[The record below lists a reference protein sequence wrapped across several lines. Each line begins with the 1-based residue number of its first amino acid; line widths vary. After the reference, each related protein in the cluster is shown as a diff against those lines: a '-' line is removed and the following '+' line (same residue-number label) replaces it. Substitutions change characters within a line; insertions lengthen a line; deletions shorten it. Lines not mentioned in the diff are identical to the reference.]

1 MGPKKADNT
10 SKTRRLSQNALT
22 TTEDHENQQC
32 IGKFSADLEFCCRE
46 PSSGYSACIPVY
58 IRGHPPPS
66 SQIHSVSQQSGT
78 PSGVSVTPSVV
89 AVGGGAAEEQMPS
102 QVKRLSRGRIPSISQ
117 SGILAGIDNDNKSL
131 SILGK
136 LKLKLNKT
144 FKYTTGQ
151 DPTKSP
157 SSYYKTFHLIR
168 DSEFFRPKLL
178 VDSIGNENEP
188 IDQINALYMRA
199 WRIDQR
205 FIDILKRILPLQEQ
219 LHTLKYILINR
230 ISHIYIYFFIWIVHQ
245 NSFCFVGLNE
255 QTMFGFVEV
264 CQLIKNLK
272 TVSLDGNP
280 LAANY
285 FHTLIEKDD
294 LKIAHLSLR
303 FCNITDRGAER
314 LAHSLGNMSVQNW
327 KLLTLTLTG
336 NQIGDDGAKSLAKAL
351 RYNRTLISL
360 NLSSNFITDK
370 GACVIALVL
379 RKISLT
385 EEEIMQRRHLLSERY
400 DDTHFEDM
408 RNNAPSPT
416 LSTISTKSRSGRDNR
431 TDSKRQ
437 SDPSKRRKSI
447 STKPTDKRHRTESD
461 ENRPPSDSKSD
472 QKKGKTDGIT
482 ARSASVNPRRSSEPG
497 KAATNA
503 RKKKLVPGAG
513 NTSKKSISMVKEE
526 DEDAIDEGR
535 QSILSLPG
543 KLLPIPMQDIERENP
558 ILELNEFES
567 HNGEI
572 VLKGNLV
579 LLNLNLSRNYLTLT
593 SVNEFLISI
602 QYQARF
608 ININDAS
615 HTTSTSSTSLD
626 FAGLCRLELKGMN
639 DVSTKS
645 AIYRSLET
653 LLTQKNPSTRLQ
665 RIKER
670 DAKELMDQQH
680 QTIQVSQHII
690 PEKARASS
698 STKSTSQRP
707 TSRLKDGH

>member
-1 MGPKKADNT
+1 MGPKKADNI

-32 IGKFSADLEFCCRE
+32 VGKFSTDLEFCCRE
-46 PSSGYSACIPVY
+46 PSSGYSTSIPVY

-66 SQIHSVSQQSGT
+66 SQMHSVSQQSGT
-78 PSGVSVTPSVV
+78 PSGVSATPSLVV
-89 AVGGGAAEEQMPS
+89 VVGGAAAAAAEEQVPS

-131 SILGK
+131 SILG
-136 LKLKLNKT
+136 
-144 FKYTTGQ
+144 Q
-151 DPTKSP
+151 DPTKSS

-188 IDQINALYMRA
+188 IDQITALYMRA
-199 WRIDQR
+199 WRLDQR
-205 FIDILKRILPLQEQ
+205 FIDILKKILPLQEQ

-230 ISHIYIYFFIWIVHQ
+230 ISHIYFFIWIVHQ

-294 LKIAHLSLR
+294 LKIANLSLR

-370 GACVIALVL
+370 GACVIAL
-379 RKISLT
+379 
-385 EEEIMQRRHLLSERY
+385 
-400 DDTHFEDM
+400 
-408 RNNAPSPT
+408 APSPT

-447 STKPTDKRHRTESD
+447 STKPTDKRHRAESD
-461 ENRPPSDSKSD
+461 ENHPSSDSKSD
-472 QKKGKTDGIT
+472 QKKGKTDGVT
-482 ARSASVNPRRSSEPG
+482 ARSASVNTRRSSEPG

-513 NTSKKSISMVKEE
+513 NTSKKNISMVKEE
-526 DEDAIDEGR
+526 DEDAIDEV
-535 QSILSLPG
+535 IAF
-543 KLLPIPMQDIERENP
+543 N
-558 ILELNEFES
+558 
-567 HNGEI
+567 
-572 VLKGNLV
+572 
-579 LLNLNLSRNYLTLT
+579 
-593 SVNEFLISI
+593 
-602 QYQARF
+602 
-608 ININDAS
+608 
-615 HTTSTSSTSLD
+615 
-626 FAGLCRLELKGMN
+626 
-639 DVSTKS
+639 
-645 AIYRSLET
+645 
-653 LLTQKNPSTRLQ
+653 LLTYAF
-665 RIKER
+665 E
-670 DAKELMDQQH
+670 
-680 QTIQVSQHII
+680 
-690 PEKARASS
+690 
-698 STKSTSQRP
+698 
-707 TSRLKDGH
+707 

>member
-1 MGPKKADNT
+1 MGPKKADNI

-32 IGKFSADLEFCCRE
+32 VGKFSTDLEFCCRE
-46 PSSGYSACIPVY
+46 PSSGYSTSIPVY

-66 SQIHSVSQQSGT
+66 SQMHSVSQQSGT
-78 PSGVSVTPSVV
+78 PSGVSATPSLVV
-89 AVGGGAAEEQMPS
+89 VGGAAAAAAAEEQVPS

-131 SILGK
+131 SILG
-136 LKLKLNKT
+136 
-144 FKYTTGQ
+144 Q
-151 DPTKSP
+151 DPTKSS

-188 IDQINALYMRA
+188 IDQITALYMRA
-199 WRIDQR
+199 WRLDQR
-205 FIDILKRILPLQEQ
+205 FIDILKKILPLQEQ
-219 LHTLKYILINR
+219 LHTLN
-230 ISHIYIYFFIWIVHQ
+230 
-245 NSFCFVGLNE
+245 FCFVGLNE

-294 LKIAHLSLR
+294 LKIANLSLR

-400 DDTHFEDM
+400 DDTHFEDI

-447 STKPTDKRHRTESD
+447 STKPTDKRHRAESD
-461 ENRPPSDSKSD
+461 ENHPSSDSKSD
-472 QKKGKTDGIT
+472 QKKGKTDGVT
-482 ARSASVNPRRSSEPG
+482 ARSASVNTRRSSGEPG

-513 NTSKKSISMVKEE
+513 NTSKKNISMVKEE
-526 DEDAIDEGR
+526 DEDAIDEV
-535 QSILSLPG
+535 IAF
-543 KLLPIPMQDIERENP
+543 N
-558 ILELNEFES
+558 
-567 HNGEI
+567 
-572 VLKGNLV
+572 
-579 LLNLNLSRNYLTLT
+579 
-593 SVNEFLISI
+593 
-602 QYQARF
+602 
-608 ININDAS
+608 
-615 HTTSTSSTSLD
+615 
-626 FAGLCRLELKGMN
+626 
-639 DVSTKS
+639 
-645 AIYRSLET
+645 
-653 LLTQKNPSTRLQ
+653 LLTYAF
-665 RIKER
+665 E
-670 DAKELMDQQH
+670 
-680 QTIQVSQHII
+680 
-690 PEKARASS
+690 
-698 STKSTSQRP
+698 
-707 TSRLKDGH
+707 

>member
-1 MGPKKADNT
+1 
-10 SKTRRLSQNALT
+10 
-22 TTEDHENQQC
+22 
-32 IGKFSADLEFCCRE
+32 DLEFCCRE

-219 LHTLKYILINR
+219 LHTLN
-230 ISHIYIYFFIWIVHQ
+230 
-245 NSFCFVGLNE
+245 FCFVGLNE

-370 GACVIALVL
+370 GACVIALV
-379 RKISLT
+379 K
-385 EEEIMQRRHLLSERY
+385 EEIMQRRHLLSERY

-526 DEDAIDEGR
+526 DEDAIDE
-535 QSILSLPG
+535 
-543 KLLPIPMQDIERENP
+543 
-558 ILELNEFES
+558 
-567 HNGEI
+567 
-572 VLKGNLV
+572 
-579 LLNLNLSRNYLTLT
+579 
-593 SVNEFLISI
+593 
-602 QYQARF
+602 
-608 ININDAS
+608 
-615 HTTSTSSTSLD
+615 
-626 FAGLCRLELKGMN
+626 
-639 DVSTKS
+639 
-645 AIYRSLET
+645 
-653 LLTQKNPSTRLQ
+653 
-665 RIKER
+665 
-670 DAKELMDQQH
+670 
-680 QTIQVSQHII
+680 
-690 PEKARASS
+690 
-698 STKSTSQRP
+698 
-707 TSRLKDGH
+707 

>member
-188 IDQINALYMRA
+188 IDQINALYMR
-199 WRIDQR
+199 
-205 FIDILKRILPLQEQ
+205 
-219 LHTLKYILINR
+219 
-230 ISHIYIYFFIWIVHQ
+230 
-245 NSFCFVGLNE
+245 
-255 QTMFGFVEV
+255 EV

-370 GACVIALVL
+370 GACVIALV
-379 RKISLT
+379 K
-385 EEEIMQRRHLLSERY
+385 EEIMQRRHLLSEHY

-416 LSTISTKSRSGRDNR
+416 ISTISTKSRSGRDNR

>member
-1 MGPKKADNT
+1 
-10 SKTRRLSQNALT
+10 
-22 TTEDHENQQC
+22 
-32 IGKFSADLEFCCRE
+32 
-46 PSSGYSACIPVY
+46 
-58 IRGHPPPS
+58 
-66 SQIHSVSQQSGT
+66 
-78 PSGVSVTPSVV
+78 
-89 AVGGGAAEEQMPS
+89 
-102 QVKRLSRGRIPSISQ
+102 
-117 SGILAGIDNDNKSL
+117 
-131 SILGK
+131 
-136 LKLKLNKT
+136 
-144 FKYTTGQ
+144 
-151 DPTKSP
+151 
-157 SSYYKTFHLIR
+157 
-168 DSEFFRPKLL
+168 
-178 VDSIGNENEP
+178 
-188 IDQINALYMRA
+188 
-199 WRIDQR
+199 
-205 FIDILKRILPLQEQ
+205 
-219 LHTLKYILINR
+219 
-230 ISHIYIYFFIWIVHQ
+230 
-245 NSFCFVGLNE
+245 
-255 QTMFGFVEV
+255 MFGFVEV

-370 GACVIALVL
+370 GACVIALV
-379 RKISLT
+379 K
-385 EEEIMQRRHLLSERY
+385 EEIMQRRHLLSERY

>member
-219 LHTLKYILINR
+219 LHTLN
-230 ISHIYIYFFIWIVHQ
+230 
-245 NSFCFVGLNE
+245 FCFVGLNE

-370 GACVIALVL
+370 GACVIALV
-379 RKISLT
+379 K
-385 EEEIMQRRHLLSERY
+385 EEIMQRRHLLSERY

-526 DEDAIDEGR
+526 DEDAIDE
-535 QSILSLPG
+535 
-543 KLLPIPMQDIERENP
+543 LLPIPMQDIERENP

>member
-219 LHTLKYILINR
+219 LHTLK
-230 ISHIYIYFFIWIVHQ
+230 
-245 NSFCFVGLNE
+245 
-255 QTMFGFVEV
+255 
-264 CQLIKNLK
+264 

-370 GACVIALVL
+370 GACVIAL
-379 RKISLT
+379 
-385 EEEIMQRRHLLSERY
+385 
-400 DDTHFEDM
+400 
-408 RNNAPSPT
+408 APSPT

-482 ARSASVNPRRSSEPG
+482 ARSASVNPRRSSGEPG

>member
-219 LHTLKYILINR
+219 LHSLN
-230 ISHIYIYFFIWIVHQ
+230 
-245 NSFCFVGLNE
+245 FCFVGLNE

-370 GACVIALVL
+370 GACVIALV
-379 RKISLT
+379 K
-385 EEEIMQRRHLLSERY
+385 EEIMQRRHLLSERY

-526 DEDAIDEGR
+526 DEDAIDE
-535 QSILSLPG
+535 
-543 KLLPIPMQDIERENP
+543 LLPIPMQDIERENP

>member
-1 MGPKKADNT
+1 MGPKKADNI

-32 IGKFSADLEFCCRE
+32 VGKFSTDLEFCCRE
-46 PSSGYSACIPVY
+46 PSSGYSTSIPVY

-66 SQIHSVSQQSGT
+66 SQMHSVSQQSGT
-78 PSGVSVTPSVV
+78 PSGVSATPSLVV
-89 AVGGGAAEEQMPS
+89 VVGGAAAAAAAAEEQVPS

-131 SILGK
+131 SILG
-136 LKLKLNKT
+136 
-144 FKYTTGQ
+144 Q
-151 DPTKSP
+151 DPTKSS

-188 IDQINALYMRA
+188 IDQITALYMRA
-199 WRIDQR
+199 WRLDQR
-205 FIDILKRILPLQEQ
+205 FIDILKKILPLQEQ
-219 LHTLKYILINR
+219 LHTLN
-230 ISHIYIYFFIWIVHQ
+230 
-245 NSFCFVGLNE
+245 FCFVGLNE

-294 LKIAHLSLR
+294 LKIANLSLR

-370 GACVIALVL
+370 GACVIAL
-379 RKISLT
+379 
-385 EEEIMQRRHLLSERY
+385 
-400 DDTHFEDM
+400 
-408 RNNAPSPT
+408 APSPT

-447 STKPTDKRHRTESD
+447 STKPTDKRHRAESD
-461 ENRPPSDSKSD
+461 ENHPSSDSKSD
-472 QKKGKTDGIT
+472 QKKGKTDGVT
-482 ARSASVNPRRSSEPG
+482 ARSASVNTRRSSGEPG

-513 NTSKKSISMVKEE
+513 NTSKKNISMVKEE
-526 DEDAIDEGR
+526 DEDAIDE
-535 QSILSLPG
+535 
-543 KLLPIPMQDIERENP
+543 LLPIPMQNIERENP

-567 HNGEI
+567 RNGEI
-572 VLKGNLV
+572 ILKGNLV
-579 LLNLNLSRNYLTLT
+579 LLNLNLSRNYLTST

-608 ININDAS
+608 INTNDTP
-615 HTTSTSSTSLD
+615 HTTSTSSASVD

-645 AIYRSLET
+645 ANYRSLET
-653 LLTQKNPSTRLQ
+653 LLTQRNPSTRLQ
-665 RIKER
+665 RIKDR

-680 QTIQVSQHII
+680 QTIQVSQQIV
-690 PEKARASS
+690 PEKTRASS